1 MSVSDSRSFRD
12 IPDLT
17 KDSTIEEVVR
27 TVNDLTS
34 QVSFLSKY
42 LSLQS
47 NFDGEILEVKFAA
60 GETKTISHNL
70 GKAPRYRIILRQ
82 EGNGVLDDIP
92 SGWNSYQIK
101 MMNNGAVDVTATIM
115 LVRE

>member
-1 MSVSDSRSFRD
+1 MSVSDLRSFRD
-12 IPDLT
+12 IPDLYREAPL
-17 KDSTIEEVVR
+17 EEVIK

-34 QVSFLSKY
+34 LVSFLSKY

-47 NFDGEILEVKFAA
+47 NFDGQILTVTFTA
-60 GETKTISHNL
+60 GETKTILHNL
-70 GKAPRYRIILRQ
+70 GIPPRYRIILRQ

-92 SGWNSYQIK
+92 SGWNSYQIQMK
-101 MMNNGAVDVTATIM
+101 NNGAVSVTATIM